1 MGHTG
6 DTYDRFYTP
15 THIAHDFQAI
25 YFGSPSQEELIQSV
39 ARMGLSRDRRAPTE
53 LTAEQLKEI
62 QDDHV
67 LVVLRQSRELCKQK
81 IYKKGF
87 YPLDA
92 AVGTPLHDQLKKVRR
107 DINGATLRLR
117 RDRLKKAI
125 CDFHDSIDTQEIAR
139 QLSGKAA
146 SEVLTPAYK
155 FELTERAA
163 IAGMLFKPIADDK
176 SRVLFMH
183 SLASLCQQQ
192 EARQPRTKKRK
203 EVEFVASESH
213 EAPPARKRSKTP
225 ASGEAAECESDGP
238 GRQNIHATASQHTF
252 PMVLPHPVCLI
263 CIGNEEFSYRRR
275 MKPIPRRDVL
285 KKHVETHFRKSEYQG
300 GFKCRHPSCSKALD
314 GIMHFKRH
322 ALDHGVCH

>member
-1 MGHTG
+1 MQ
-6 DTYDRFYTP
+6 P
-15 THIAHDFQAI
+15 
-25 YFGSPSQEELIQSV
+25 E
-39 ARMGLSRDRRAPTE
+39 
-53 LTAEQLKEI
+53 
-62 QDDHV
+62 
-67 LVVLRQSRELCKQK
+67 
-81 IYKKGF
+81 
-87 YPLDA
+87 
-92 AVGTPLHDQLKKVRR
+92 GTPLHDQLEKVRR

-192 EARQPRTKKRK
+192 EARQPRIKKRK
-203 EVEFVASESH
+203 EVEFVVSESH
-213 EAPPARKRSKTP
+213 EAPPARKRRKT
-225 ASGEAAECESDGP
+225 AVSGEAADCESGGP
-238 GRQNIHATASQHTF
+238 GRQEIPAAASQHAF

-263 CIGNEEFSYRRR
+263 CIGNGEYSYEQR
-275 MKPIPRRDVL
+275 MKCIPRRDVL
-285 KKHVETHFRKSEYQG
+285 KKHVEKHFRDAKYQG
-300 GFKCRHPSCSKALD
+300 KFECRHPGCSQLLD
-314 GIMHFKRH
+314 GMMHFKRH
-322 ALDHGVCH
+322 AIDHGVRH